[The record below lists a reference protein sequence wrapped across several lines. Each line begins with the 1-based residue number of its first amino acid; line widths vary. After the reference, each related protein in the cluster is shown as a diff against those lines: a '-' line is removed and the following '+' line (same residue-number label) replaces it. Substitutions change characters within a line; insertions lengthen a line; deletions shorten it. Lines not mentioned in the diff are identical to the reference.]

1 MLTYKLHLIRHGM
14 TEGNLKGQYIGST
27 DIEITTNGIIELENL
42 RNEGIYPKCDMIFS
56 SPMKR
61 AVQTAKTIFP
71 EKEIIVKDNLREI
84 DFGEFEG
91 KTADELKD
99 RKDYTDWV
107 SGKLQGAP
115 GGESNIEFA
124 TRLCTGIGEI
134 VREMMDKG
142 VYSAGVVMH
151 GGAIM
156 TLLSVA
162 AVPRRRMAEWACG
175 NGRGYTIR
183 ITPSLYQKSGI
194 LEVVAEIPEGGANLI
209 TGKQKE
215 IMENYNQ

>member
-1 MLTYKLHLIRHGM
+1 MRTYKLHLIRHGM

-27 DIEITTNGIIELENL
+27 DVEITTNGINELEKLKND
-42 RNEGIYPKCDMIFS
+42 RIYPKCDIVFS

-61 AVQTAKTIFP
+61 AVKTAEIIFP
-71 EKEIIVKDNLREI
+71 DKEINVNENLREI
-84 DFGEFEG
+84 DFGDFEG

-99 RKDYTDWV
+99 RQDHTDWI
-107 SGKLQGAP
+107 SGKLPAAP
-115 GGESNIEFA
+115 GGESTVSFA
-124 TRLCTGIGEI
+124 ARLCTGIGEI
-134 VREMMDKG
+134 IREMMDKD

-175 NGRGYTIR
+175 NGRGYTVR

-215 IMENYNQ
+215 IMQ